1 MTRILVIDDE
11 PIYHK
16 MIEHSL
22 KAEGYDLIFALNG
35 NQALSKA
42 EMMNPDIVITDVVLP
57 DIDGYEVTR
66 RIRKIPKFA
75 QIPIIVLTS
84 QAELKDKLAAF
95 EAGADDYMGKPFQP
109 EELIARLGVWV
120 SRSEMLKAGKKQELQ
135 KENARMIAVHSL
147 RGGLGCSSLALNM
160 AMGLWDMWRVPT
172 LMIDSVLTAGQIAL
186 MLNTSLRRTWDK
198 LSEIDV
204 SELDIDLL
212 QSVIGK
218 HESGLHYLAGP
229 SSPVNAETL
238 KSPTIQASVDI
249 VKSFYEYV
257 VIDTPH
263 DFSET
268 AMIMLDEA
276 DYIFLLM
283 APEMASV
290 RAASAALN
298 TYWELGYPRDKV
310 KIVMNHI
317 FEAPGLNRSKI
328 EKALN
333 VDIDYVI
340 PYCSDAL
347 LKAINVGSPILTIKP
362 NDPISSLFEDLAYL
376 ASKEKHKKAQPPY
389 PTEMWKRV
397 NKRMLR
403 SAK

>member
-42 EMMNPDIVITDVVLP
+42 EMMNPDIIITDVVMP
-57 DIDGYEVTR
+57 DVDGYEITR

-84 QAELKDKLAAF
+84 QAELKDKLSAF

-120 SRSEMLKAGKKQELQ
+120 SRSEMLKAGKKQEQQ
-135 KENARMIAVHSL
+135 KENARLIAVHSL

-160 AMGLWDMWRVPT
+160 AMGLWDLWRVPA
-172 LMIDSVLTAGQIAL
+172 LMIDAVLTAGQIAL

-198 LSEIDV
+198 LSDIDV
-204 SELDIDLL
+204 TELDIELL

-218 HESGLHYLAGP
+218 HESGLHYLSGP

-238 KSPTIQASVDI
+238 KSPTIQASIDI
-249 VKSFYEYV
+249 IKSFYEYV

-317 FEAPGLNRSKI
+317 FEASGLNRTKI

-333 VDIDYVI
+333 VDIDYEI
-340 PYCSDAL
+340 PYSSDTL
-347 LKAINVGSPILTIKP
+347 LKAINVGSPILSIKP
-362 NDPISSLFEDLAYL
+362 NDPLSILFEDMAYQS
-376 ASKEKHKKAQPPY
+376 SKDKHRKAQPPY
-389 PTEMWKRV
+389 PTETWKRV